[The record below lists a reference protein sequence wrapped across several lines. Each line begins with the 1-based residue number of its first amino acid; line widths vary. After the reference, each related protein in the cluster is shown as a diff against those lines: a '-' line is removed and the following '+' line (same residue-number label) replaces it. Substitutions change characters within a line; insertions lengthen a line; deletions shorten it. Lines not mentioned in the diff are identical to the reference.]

1 MKNNRRDL
9 LFQEKQSINN
19 FTFDRRVAKVFPDM
33 ISRSIPG
40 YRIIIRQSG
49 KLAARFVQ
57 PNSNCYDLGCS
68 LGATTQEVARN
79 INVENV
85 TIIAIDNSEAML
97 NQAKINTNGM
107 RSDTSISLV
116 KDDICQTSINNASF
130 ATLNFTLQFISV
142 SERRALITKIF
153 RGLKPGGCLILSE
166 KICFKE
172 PRIDHRMVELHH
184 QFKRQQGYSDLE
196 IRQKREAIED
206 VLVPETVDQHVNRL
220 KKIGFSEP
228 RIWFQCY
235 NFCSMYVFK

>member
-1 MKNNRRDL
+1 LKNNRRDL
-9 LFQEKQSINN
+9 LFQEKQNINN

-40 YRIIIRQSG
+40 YKIIIRQSG
-49 KLAARFVQ
+49 KLAAKFVQ

-79 INVENV
+79 VNVKNV
-85 TIIAIDNSEAML
+85 TIIALDSSEAML
-97 NQAKINTNGM
+97 NQAKINTNGI
-107 RSDTSISLV
+107 RSDTSISLING
-116 KDDICQTSINNASF
+116 DIRQTSINNASF

-142 SERRALITKIF
+142 SERSALITKIF
-153 RGLKPGGCLILSE
+153 KGLKPGGCLILSE

-172 PRIDHRMVELHH
+172 PRIDHKMVKLHH
-184 QFKRQQGYSDLE
+184 QFKRQRGYSDLE

-206 VLVPETVDQHVNRL
+206 VLVPESIDEHVNRL